1 MLKVKADA
9 LYSVAMETPQLD
21 LLLKPHRSL
30 PPRGFVYVMLALCLA
45 SFAAGMVFLS
55 MGAWP
60 VLPFLGLDVLL
71 VWAAFK
77 MNYAGARACERIRL
91 FDDRLEIQRIDPWG
105 RKQTHTLE
113 PYWLAVANDERVTL
127 RSHGKTTVVGGF
139 LSVQA
144 QADLA
149 DTLRAAL
156 AAWRQS
162 PSTSRIE

>member
-1 MLKVKADA
+1 
-9 LYSVAMETPQLD
+9 METPQLD

-30 PPRGFVYVMLALCLA
+30 PPRGFVAVMLALCMA
-45 SFAAGMVFLS
+45 SFAAGIVFVS

-60 VLPFLGLDVLL
+60 VVPFLGLDVLL
-71 VWAAFK
+71 VWLAFK
-77 MNYAGARACERIRL
+77 TNYAGARACERIRL
-91 FDDRLEIQRIDPWG
+91 FADRLEIQRIDPWG
-105 RKQTHTLE
+105 RKRTQTLE
-113 PYWLAVANDERVTL
+113 PYWLSVAAGERVML
-127 RSHGKTTVVGGF
+127 RSHGKATTVGAF
-139 LSVQA
+139 LGVQA